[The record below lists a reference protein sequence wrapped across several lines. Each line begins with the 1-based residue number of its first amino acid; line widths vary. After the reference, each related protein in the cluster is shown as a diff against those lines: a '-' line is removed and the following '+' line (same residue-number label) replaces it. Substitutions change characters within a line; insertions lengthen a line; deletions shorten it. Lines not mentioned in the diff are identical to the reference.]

1 MIKSV
6 SVSIDVN
13 NVQLA
18 IDFYTKALSCV
29 FKTKYSESWAVVSI
43 GVLDIHLQE
52 KKAGTRGAGEEKRH
66 YNRHWTPLHLDF
78 GTDDISAVCDV
89 VNENGGSVE
98 SKSFG
103 ETADI
108 AHCADPFGNGFCV
121 IRE

>member
-13 NVQLA
+13 DVQRA
-18 IDFYTKALSCV
+18 IDFYTNALSCEL
-29 FKTKYSESWAVVSI
+29 KMRYSEDWVVVSI

-52 KKAGTRGAGEEKRH
+52 NEAGTHGAGEEKRH

-78 GTDDISAVCDV
+78 DVDDIRSVCNV
-89 VNENGGSVE
+89 IKENGGSVE
-98 SKSFG
+98 SQSFG
-103 ETADI
+103 QKTDI
-108 AHCADPFGNGFCV
+108 AQCADPFGNGFCV